1 MTQTPNAAP
10 MEPAQLREEF
20 TKQLSDANEKISK
33 AETELIR
40 LREYRT
46 KLQGGLETLGILTGE
61 VNAEPLP
68 TPETETPET
77 SPTE

>member
-10 MEPAQLREEF
+10 MEPAKLREEF

-68 TPETETPET
+68 VPETETPET
-77 SPTE
+77 PPTE

>member
-1 MTQTPNAAP
+1 MTETPKAP
-10 MEPAQLREEF
+10 TMEPAQLREEF
-20 TKQLSDANEKISK
+20 TKQLADANEKISK

-68 TPETETPET
+68 TPETEAPET
-77 SPTE
+77 PPTE

>member
-1 MTQTPNAAP
+1 MTETPKAP
-10 MEPAQLREEF
+10 TMEPAALREEF

-61 VNAEPLP
+61 VNAEPVQ
-68 TPETETPET
+68 TPETGTPET
-77 SPTE
+77 PPTE

>member
-68 TPETETPET
+68 TPETETSET
-77 SPTE
+77 PPTE

>member
-1 MTQTPNAAP
+1 MTETPKAP
-10 MEPAQLREEF
+10 TMEPAQLREEF
-20 TKQLSDANEKISK
+20 TKQLADANEKISK

-46 KLQGGLETLGILTGE
+46 KLQGGLETLGILTGD

-77 SPTE
+77 PPTE

>member
-1 MTQTPNAAP
+1 MTETPKAP
-10 MEPAQLREEF
+10 TMEPAALREEF
-20 TKQLSDANEKISK
+20 TKQLTDANEKISK

-68 TPETETPET
+68 VPETETPET
-77 SPTE
+77 PPTE

>member
-1 MTQTPNAAP
+1 MTETPKAP
-10 MEPAQLREEF
+10 TMEPAALREEF

>member
-1 MTQTPNAAP
+1 MTQTPNAGP
-10 MEPAQLREEF
+10 MEPAALREEF
-20 TKQLSDANEKISK
+20 TKQLADANEKISK

-77 SPTE
+77 PPTE

>member
-20 TKQLSDANEKISK
+20 TKQLSDANDKISK

-68 TPETETPET
+68 TPETETSET
-77 SPTE
+77 PPTE

>member
-1 MTQTPNAAP
+1 MTETPKAP
-10 MEPAQLREEF
+10 TMEPAQLREEF
-20 TKQLSDANEKISK
+20 TKQLADANDKISK

-68 TPETETPET
+68 TPETEAPET
-77 SPTE
+77 PPTE

>member
-20 TKQLSDANEKISK
+20 TKQLSDANDKISK

-46 KLQGGLETLGILTGE
+46 KRQGGLETRGI
-61 VNAEPLP
+61 
-68 TPETETPET
+68 
-77 SPTE
+77 

>member
-20 TKQLSDANEKISK
+20 TKQLSDANEKITK

>member
-68 TPETETPET
+68 KPETETPET
-77 SPTE
+77 PPTE

>member
-1 MTQTPNAAP
+1 MTETPKAP
-10 MEPAQLREEF
+10 TMEPAAFREEF
-20 TKQLSDANEKISK
+20 TKQLADATEKISK

>member
-20 TKQLSDANEKISK
+20 TKQLSDANDKITK

-68 TPETETPET
+68 TPETETPEAP
-77 SPTE
+77 PTE